1 MQKGQV
7 NTDVAQF
14 GGEEGKDRMESD
26 TEEALL
32 EPRFKYSRILNN
44 VPGILRKDMATC
56 MAIHD
61 KFAAVGSRSGSVY
74 IIDHFGSLH
83 PENTTRHHR
92 CPVTKISIDPT
103 GSYFV
108 SCSQDSR
115 ISVAGITSFELAQVI
130 DLKLAARSVAID
142 PDFTKRGSGHMFI
155 TGERNL
161 LLHQRTFFGNYREK
175 VLYEGMDCDG
185 MITQISWQDCYIAF
199 TNETG
204 TRIFDNLT
212 FCFISE
218 MQTIQSTH
226 EKHSTLAIKARPSHC
241 WIKNEILAVG
251 WYDTVSI
258 CIIITSS
265 DSQAIASIERKRV
278 EVHYAWKFDMYIADI
293 SFTLSDD
300 KSCFWKEITVFGMK
314 KATLQNPTQNECE
327 MVLALLEPEDSNT
340 FSLTTED
347 RIEMYTCDRGNLT
360 LFHMSSLPHENVYF
374 LLGCQEFIEAQPCSA
389 DDRVRW
395 YLENDLLRD
404 AMQYANEHKAELE
417 YLDPVD
423 IGRRYLSSL
432 TEQKRFAE
440 AAANLKAV
448 CGRQK
453 DLWEYYVN
461 EFEQNNVVLQLAKYL
476 PVRDPQLEP
485 ECYQCVLIAAL
496 HNHPV
501 LFYSLVKVWNPD
513 LFRVGAIT
521 DMAMKRIVHE
531 NVNPLSENDAVAIY
545 RSLARLYLY
554 ERKYDKALMLYIM
567 LNDKTVFQVIEK
579 YHLFDLVKNDLT
591 KLMGIDTNLTI
602 RLLIE
607 NAGSLPTKTI
617 LTQLAM
623 YPKLQM
629 AYLNSLFERNE
640 GEEFIDFA
648 IGLYAENEPRL
659 LLPFLRKTA
668 IYDITKAIEICEK
681 KQYINEMVYLLG
693 RSGNRMKALDLLVN
707 KLGRIDS
714 AIDFCRENDDSDL
727 WNSLVDAAVKRPN
740 HITELLNT
748 AGKYV
753 NPLNIIEKI
762 PEQMNIPG
770 LRNLLVKI
778 LRDYELLVQMQCG
791 SLQVTEAD
799 SNQLFEKYL
808 SNRKNSAFIGFDQ
821 CCIVCRITLLRREKP
836 TDCRHTNCDIIVYGC
851 GHSVHIRCL
860 YVTHSDERTMMES
873 GRCPMCYGLHEDK
886 SRFTS
891 LFKQRLQKKVVN

>member
-1 MQKGQV
+1 M
-7 NTDVAQF
+7 
-14 GGEEGKDRMESD
+14 
-26 TEEALL
+26 AL
-32 EPRFKYSRILNN
+32 S
-44 VPGILRKDMATC
+44 
-56 MAIHD
+56 
-61 KFAAVGSRSGSVY
+61 
-74 IIDHFGSLH
+74 
-83 PENTTRHHR
+83 
-92 CPVTKISIDPT
+92 
-103 GSYFV
+103 
-108 SCSQDSR
+108 
-115 ISVAGITSFELAQVI
+115 
-130 DLKLAARSVAID
+130 
-142 PDFTKRGSGHMFI
+142 
-155 TGERNL
+155 
-161 LLHQRTFFGNYREK
+161 
-175 VLYEGMDCDG
+175 
-185 MITQISWQDCYIAF
+185 
-199 TNETG
+199 
-204 TRIFDNLT
+204 
-212 FCFISE
+212 
-218 MQTIQSTH
+218 ST
-226 EKHSTLAIKARPSHC
+226 
-241 WIKNEILAVG
+241 
-251 WYDTVSI
+251 
-258 CIIITSS
+258 
-265 DSQAIASIERKRV
+265 ERKRV

-293 SFTLSDD
+293 SFTLTDD
-300 KSCFWKEITVFGMK
+300 KSCFWKEIAVFGIK
-314 KATLQNPTQNECE
+314 KTTVQNPTQNECE
-327 MVLALLEPEDSNT
+327 MVLALLEPEDSST
-340 FSLTTED
+340 FNLTTED
-347 RIEMYTCDRGNLT
+347 RIEMYTCDRSNLT

-404 AMQYANEHKAELE
+404 AMQYANEHKTQLE
-417 YLDPVD
+417 HLDPVD

-432 TEQKRFAE
+432 IEQKRFAE
-440 AAANLKAV
+440 AATNLKAV

-476 PVRDPQLEP
+476 PVKDPQLEP

-501 LFYSLVKVWNPD
+501 LFYNLVKVWNPD

-521 DMAMKRIVHE
+521 DMAMKRIIHE

-554 ERKYDKALMLYIM
+554 ERKYDRALMLYIM

-668 IYDITKAIEICEK
+668 VYDIAKAIDICEK

-707 KLGRIDS
+707 KLGCIGS
-714 AIDFCRENDDSDL
+714 AIDFCRENDESDL
-727 WNSLVDAAVKRPN
+727 WNSLVDAAVKQPD

-791 SLQVTEAD
+791 SLQVIEVD
-799 SNQLFEKYL
+799 SNQLFAKYL
-808 SNRKNSAFIGFDQ
+808 SNCKRSTFIGFDQ
-821 CCIVCRITLLRREKP
+821 YCIICRIVLVQREKP
-836 TDCRHTNCDIIVYGC
+836 TDCRNTNSDIIVYGC
-851 GHSVHIRCL
+851 GHSVHTRCL
-860 YVTHSDERTMMES
+860 HVPHSDERIMTES
-873 GRCPMCYGLHEDK
+873 GRCPMCYGLHLYGK
-886 SRFTS
+886 R
-891 LFKQRLQKKVVN
+891 

>member
-1 MQKGQV
+1 
-7 NTDVAQF
+7 
-14 GGEEGKDRMESD
+14 
-26 TEEALL
+26 
-32 EPRFKYSRILNN
+32 
-44 VPGILRKDMATC
+44 
-56 MAIHD
+56 
-61 KFAAVGSRSGSVY
+61 
-74 IIDHFGSLH
+74 
-83 PENTTRHHR
+83 
-92 CPVTKISIDPT
+92 
-103 GSYFV
+103 
-108 SCSQDSR
+108 
-115 ISVAGITSFELAQVI
+115 
-130 DLKLAARSVAID
+130 
-142 PDFTKRGSGHMFI
+142 
-155 TGERNL
+155 
-161 LLHQRTFFGNYREK
+161 
-175 VLYEGMDCDG
+175 
-185 MITQISWQDCYIAF
+185 
-199 TNETG
+199 
-204 TRIFDNLT
+204 
-212 FCFISE
+212 
-218 MQTIQSTH
+218 
-226 EKHSTLAIKARPSHC
+226 
-241 WIKNEILAVG
+241 
-251 WYDTVSI
+251 
-258 CIIITSS
+258 
-265 DSQAIASIERKRV
+265 
-278 EVHYAWKFDMYIADI
+278 MYIADI
-293 SFTLSDD
+293 SFTLTDD
-300 KSCFWKEITVFGMK
+300 KSCFWKEIAVFGIK
-314 KATLQNPTQNECE
+314 KTTVQNPTQNECE
-327 MVLALLEPEDSNT
+327 MVLALLEPEDSST
-340 FSLTTED
+340 FNLTTED
-347 RIEMYTCDRGNLT
+347 RIEMYTCDRSNLT

-404 AMQYANEHKAELE
+404 AMQYANEHKTQLE
-417 YLDPVD
+417 HLDPVD

-432 TEQKRFAE
+432 IEQKRFAE
-440 AAANLKAV
+440 AATNLKAV

-476 PVRDPQLEP
+476 PVKDPQLEP

-501 LFYSLVKVWNPD
+501 LFYNLVKVWNPD

-521 DMAMKRIVHE
+521 DMAMKRIIHE

-554 ERKYDKALMLYIM
+554 ERKYDRALMLYIM

-668 IYDITKAIEICEK
+668 VYDIAKAIDICEK

-707 KLGRIDS
+707 KLGCIGS
-714 AIDFCRENDDSDL
+714 AIDFCRENDESDL
-727 WNSLVDAAVKRPN
+727 WNSLVDAAVKQPD

-791 SLQVTEAD
+791 SLQVIEVD
-799 SNQLFEKYL
+799 SNQLFAKYL
-808 SNRKNSAFIGFDQ
+808 SNCKRSTFIGFDQ
-821 CCIVCRITLLRREKP
+821 YCIICRIVLVQREKP
-836 TDCRHTNCDIIVYGC
+836 TDCRNTNSDIIVYGC
-851 GHSVHIRCL
+851 GHSVHTRCL
-860 YVTHSDERTMMES
+860 HVPHSDERIMTES
-873 GRCPMCYGLHEDK
+873 GRCPMCYGLHLYGK
-886 SRFTS
+886 R
-891 LFKQRLQKKVVN
+891 

>member
-1 MQKGQV
+1 MQEQIDEDEKS
-7 NTDVAQF
+7 
-14 GGEEGKDRMESD
+14 DRMESD
-26 TEEALL
+26 IEEMLL

-61 KFAAVGSRSGSVY
+61 KFAALGSRSGNVY

-83 PENTTRHHR
+83 PESTARHHR

-108 SCSQDSR
+108 SCSQDAR
-115 ISVAGITSFELAQVI
+115 ISVAGITSFEFAQII
-130 DLKLAARSVAID
+130 DLKIAARSVAID
-142 PDFTKRGSGHMFI
+142 PDFTKRGSGHMFVS
-155 TGERNL
+155 GERNL
-161 LLHQRTFFGNYREK
+161 LLHHRTFFGNYREK
-175 VLYEGMDCDG
+175 ILYEGMDCDG
-185 MITQISWQDCYIAF
+185 IITQISWQGCCILKILFYFRNANQLIA
-199 TNETG
+199 
-204 TRIFDNLT
+204 LV
-212 FCFISE
+212 
-218 MQTIQSTH
+218 QPTH
-226 EKHSTLAIKARPSHC
+226 EKQSTFAIKVRPSHC
-241 WIKNEILAVG
+241 WINNETLAIG

-258 CIIITSS
+258 CMIIGSS
-265 DSQAIASIERKRV
+265 DSQVVSSIEKKEV

-314 KATLQNPTQNECE
+314 KAAVENNECE
-327 MVLALLEPEDSNT
+327 MVLALLEPEDSST

-347 RIEMYTCDRGNLT
+347 RIEMCTCDQGNLT
-360 LFHMSSLPHENVYF
+360 LFHMSSVPHENVYF

-404 AMQYANEHKAELE
+404 AMQYANEHKAQLE
-417 YLDPVD
+417 HLDPVD
-423 IGRRYLSSL
+423 IGKRYLNSL
-432 TEQKRFAE
+432 TKQKRFAE

-501 LFYSLVKVWNPD
+501 LFYNLIKVWNPD

-521 DMAMKRIVHE
+521 DMAMKRIVHD

-591 KLMGIDTNLTI
+591 KLMAIDTNLTI

-623 YPKLQM
+623 YPKLQL
-629 AYLNSLFERNE
+629 AYLNTLFERNE

-648 IGLYAENEPRL
+648 IKLYAENEPQL

-668 IYDITKAIEICEK
+668 IYDIAKAIDICEK

-727 WNSLVDAAVKRPN
+727 WNSLVDAAVKRPD
-740 HITELLNT
+740 HIMELLNT

-770 LRNLLVKI
+770 LRNLLVTI
-778 LRDYELLVQMQCG
+778 LRDYELLVQMQRG

-799 SNQLFEKYL
+799 SNHLFAKYL
-808 SNRKNSAFIGFDQ
+808 SNRKCSTFIGLEQ
-821 CCIVCRITLLRREKP
+821 CCIVCRIAVLLEREKS
-836 TDCRHTNCDIIVYGC
+836 TDCRHANCDIIVYDC
-851 GHSVHIRCL
+851 GHSAHIRCI
-860 YVTHSDERTMMES
+860 YVPHSDGQTVMES
-873 GRCPMCYGLHEDK
+873 RCPMCYGLHLYGK
-886 SRFTS
+886 R
-891 LFKQRLQKKVVN
+891 

>member
-1 MQKGQV
+1 MQKVQID
-7 NTDVAQF
+7 TDVAQTDEKKEI
-14 GGEEGKDRMESD
+14 EEGRDIADSD
-26 TEEALL
+26 AEEALL

-44 VPGILRKDMATC
+44 VPEILRKDMATC

-61 KFAAVGSRSGSVY
+61 KFAAVGSRSGNVY

-83 PENTTRHHR
+83 PESTARHHR
-92 CPVTKISIDPT
+92 CPVAKISIDPT

-108 SCSQDSR
+108 SCSQDARVS
-115 ISVAGITSFELAQVI
+115 IAGITSFELAQII
-130 DLKLAARSVAID
+130 DLKLAARSIAID
-142 PDFTKRGSGHMFI
+142 PDFTKRGSGHMFV

-161 LLHQRTFFGNYREK
+161 LLHQRTFFGSYKEK
-175 VLYEGMDCDG
+175 ILYEV
-185 MITQISWQDCYIAF
+185 QP
-199 TNETG
+199 
-204 TRIFDNLT
+204 
-212 FCFISE
+212 
-218 MQTIQSTH
+218 TH
-226 EKHSTLAIKARPSHC
+226 EKQSTLAIKAQPSHC
-241 WIKNEILAVG
+241 WINNETLAIG
-251 WYDTVSI
+251 WYDTVSV
-258 CIIITSS
+258 CIVIGSS
-265 DSQAIASIERKRV
+265 DSQAATSTEMKRV

-293 SFTLSDD
+293 SFTFSDD
-300 KSCFWKEITVFGMK
+300 KSYCWKEITVFGMK
-314 KATLQNPTQNECE
+314 KTAVAAAQNAQNECE
-327 MVLALLEPEDSNT
+327 MVLALLEPEDPST
-340 FSLTTED
+340 FNLTTED
-347 RIEMYTCDRGNLT
+347 RIEMYTCDRSNLT

-395 YLENDLLRD
+395 YLENDLLCD
-404 AMQYANEHKAELE
+404 AMHYSNEHKAELE
-417 YLDPVD
+417 HLDPVD

-432 TEQKRFAE
+432 IEQKRFAE
-440 AAANLKAV
+440 AAANLKTV

-501 LFYSLVKVWNPD
+501 LFYNLIKIWNPD

-531 NVNPLSENDAVAIY
+531 NVDPLLENDAIAIY

-567 LNDKTVFQVIEK
+567 LNDKNVFQVIEK
-579 YHLFDLVKNDLT
+579 YHLFDLVKNDLA
-591 KLMGIDTNLTI
+591 KLMDIDANLTI

-607 NAGSLPTKTI
+607 NVGSLPTKMV
-617 LTQLAM
+617 LSQLAM
-623 YPKLQM
+623 HPKLQI

-668 IYDITKAIEICEK
+668 MYDIAKAIDICEK
-681 KQYINEMVYLLG
+681 KQFTNEMVYLLG

-707 KLGRIDS
+707 KLNRIDS
-714 AIDFCRENDDSDL
+714 AIDFCRENDDCDL
-727 WNSLVDAAVKRPN
+727 WNSLVDAAVKRPD

-748 AGKYV
+748 AGKYL

-762 PEQMNIPG
+762 PKQMNIPG

-778 LRDYELLVQMQCG
+778 LRDYELLVQMQHG

-799 SNQLFEKYL
+799 SNQLFAKYL
-808 SNRKNSAFIGFDQ
+808 SDRKRPIFIDFNQ
-821 CCIVCRITLLRREKP
+821 SCSVCRVALLQCEKP
-836 TDCRHTNCDIIVYGC
+836 TDCRPTTCDIIVYGC
-851 GHSVHIRCL
+851 GHSAHTRCL
-860 YVTHSDERTMMES
+860 YISHSDERITMES
-873 GRCPMCYGLHEDK
+873 NRTEF
-886 SRFTS
+886 R
-891 LFKQRLQKKVVN
+891 

>member
-1 MQKGQV
+1 
-7 NTDVAQF
+7 
-14 GGEEGKDRMESD
+14 
-26 TEEALL
+26 
-32 EPRFKYSRILNN
+32 
-44 VPGILRKDMATC
+44 
-56 MAIHD
+56 
-61 KFAAVGSRSGSVY
+61 
-74 IIDHFGSLH
+74 
-83 PENTTRHHR
+83 
-92 CPVTKISIDPT
+92 
-103 GSYFV
+103 
-108 SCSQDSR
+108 
-115 ISVAGITSFELAQVI
+115 
-130 DLKLAARSVAID
+130 
-142 PDFTKRGSGHMFI
+142 
-155 TGERNL
+155 
-161 LLHQRTFFGNYREK
+161 
-175 VLYEGMDCDG
+175 
-185 MITQISWQDCYIAF
+185 
-199 TNETG
+199 
-204 TRIFDNLT
+204 
-212 FCFISE
+212 
-218 MQTIQSTH
+218 
-226 EKHSTLAIKARPSHC
+226 
-241 WIKNEILAVG
+241 
-251 WYDTVSI
+251 
-258 CIIITSS
+258 
-265 DSQAIASIERKRV
+265 
-278 EVHYAWKFDMYIADI
+278 MYIADI

-314 KATLQNPTQNECE
+314 KTTVENPTQDECE
-327 MVLALLEPEDSNT
+327 MILALLEPEDSNT
-340 FSLTTED
+340 FTLTTED

-360 LFHMSSLPHENVYF
+360 LFHMSSLPYENVYF

-395 YLENDLLRD
+395 YLENDMLRD
-404 AMQYANEHKAELE
+404 AMQYANEHKAQLE
-417 YLDPVD
+417 HLDPVD
-423 IGRRYLSSL
+423 IGKRYLSSL
-432 TEQKRFAE
+432 TKQKRFAE
-440 AAANLKAV
+440 AAASLKAV

-496 HNHPV
+496 YNHPV
-501 LFYSLVKVWNPD
+501 LFYNLIKVWNPD

-554 ERKYDKALMLYIM
+554 ERKYNKALMLYIM

-579 YHLFDLVKNDLT
+579 YQLFDLVKNDLT
-591 KLMGIDTNLTI
+591 KLMDIDTNLTI

-640 GEEFIDFA
+640 GEEFVDFA

-668 IYDITKAIEICEK
+668 VYDIAKAIDICEK

-727 WNSLVDAAVKRPN
+727 WNSLVDAAVKRPD
-740 HITELLNT
+740 HIMELLNT

-778 LRDYELLVQMQCG
+778 LRDYELLVQMQLG

-799 SNQLFEKYL
+799 SNRLFAKYL
-808 SNRKNSAFIGFDQ
+808 SNRKRSIFIDFDQ
-821 CCIVCRITLLRREKP
+821 YCIVCRIALLLQREKP
-836 TDCRHTNCDIIVYGC
+836 TDCRHTNCDIIVYSC
-851 GHSVHIRCL
+851 GHSVHIHCL
-860 YVTHSDERTMMES
+860 YIPHSDEQRITEN
-873 GRCPMCYGLHEDK
+873 GRCPMCYGLH
-886 SRFTS
+886 
-891 LFKQRLQKKVVN
+891 LYGNG

>member
-1 MQKGQV
+1 MQKEQID
-7 NTDVAQF
+7 TDVAQN
-14 GGEEGKDRMESD
+14 GKEEMEEAQEMMESD

-44 VPGILRKDMATC
+44 VPEILRKDMATC

-61 KFAAVGSRSGSVY
+61 KFVAVGSRSGSVY
-74 IIDHFGSLH
+74 IIDHLGSLH
-83 PENTTRHHR
+83 PEN
-92 CPVTKISIDPT
+92 VM
-103 GSYFV
+103 
-108 SCSQDSR
+108 
-115 ISVAGITSFELAQVI
+115 
-130 DLKLAARSVAID
+130 DLKIAARSVAID
-142 PDFTKRGSGHMFI
+142 PDFTKRGSGHMFV

-161 LLHQRTFFGNYREK
+161 LLHQRTFFGNYKEK
-175 VLYEGMDCDG
+175 ILYEGMDCDG
-185 MITQISWQDCYIAF
+185 MIMQISWQNCCIAF

-204 TRIFDNLT
+204 TRIFDNIL
-212 FCFISE
+212 FEMFFVDKFNVLLCFRNVNQLIALV
-218 MQTIQSTH
+218 QPTH
-226 EKHSTLAIKARPSHC
+226 EKQSTLAIKAQPSHC
-241 WIKNEILAVG
+241 WINNETLAIG
-251 WYDTVSI
+251 WYDTISI
-258 CIIITSS
+258 CIIISS
-265 DSQAIASIERKRV
+265 SGSQAISSTELKRV

-293 SFTLSDD
+293 SFTLNDD
-300 KSCFWKEITVFGMK
+300 KSCSWKEITVFGMK
-314 KATLQNPTQNECE
+314 KAALQNATQNACE
-327 MVLALLEPEDSNT
+327 MVLALLEPEDSST
-340 FSLTTED
+340 FNLTTED
-347 RIEMYTCDRGNLT
+347 RIEMYTCDQSNLT
-360 LFHMSSLPHENVYF
+360 LFHMSSIPHENVYF

-404 AMQYANEHKAELE
+404 AMHYANEHKDELE
-417 YLDPVD
+417 HLDPVD

-432 TEQKRFAE
+432 IEQKRFAE

-501 LFYSLVKVWNPD
+501 LFYNLIKIWNPD

-521 DMAMKRIVHE
+521 DMAMKRIIHE
-531 NVNPLSENDAVAIY
+531 NMKPLIQSDAVAIY

-591 KLMGIDTNLTI
+591 KLVDIDANLTI
-602 RLLIE
+602 QLLIE
-607 NAGSLPTKTI
+607 NVGSLPTETV
-617 LTQLAM
+617 LTQLKM

-668 IYDITKAIEICEK
+668 MYDITKAIDICEK

-714 AIDFCRENDDSDL
+714 AIDFCRENDDCDL
-727 WNSLVDAAVKRPN
+727 WNSLVDAAMKRPD

-762 PEQMNIPG
+762 PKQMNIPG

-778 LRDYELLVQMQCG
+778 LRDYELLVQMQRG

-799 SNQLFEKYL
+799 SNQLFAKYL
-808 SNRKNSAFIGFDQ
+808 SNRKRSIFIDLDQ
-821 CCIVCRITLLRREKP
+821 YCVVCRIALLQREKSA
-836 TDCRHTNCDIIVYGC
+836 DCRHTTCDIIVYGC

-860 YVTHSDERTMMES
+860 HIPRSDKRTTTES
-873 GRCPMCYGLHEDK
+873 DRCPSCFGLHLYGK
-886 SRFTS
+886 H
-891 LFKQRLQKKVVN
+891 

>member
-1 MQKGQV
+1 MQKKKV
-7 NTDVAQF
+7 DIDVAQT
-14 GGEEGKDRMESD
+14 GQDDIEGEEIESD
-26 TEEALL
+26 SEETLL

-108 SCSQDSR
+108 SCSQDAR
-115 ISVAGITSFELAQVI
+115 VSVAGITSFELAQVV

-142 PDFTKRGSGHMFI
+142 PDFTKRGFGHMFV

-161 LLHQRTFFGNYREK
+161 LLHRRTFFGSYKEK
-175 VLYEGMDCDG
+175 QCDS
-185 MITQISWQDCYIAF
+185 TV
-199 TNETG
+199 
-204 TRIFDNLT
+204 FDKLNIL
-212 FCFISE
+212 FSFRNAN
-218 MQTIQSTH
+218 QLLALVPSTH

-241 WIKNEILAVG
+241 WINNETLAIG
-251 WYDTVSI
+251 WYDTVSV
-258 CIIITSS
+258 CIIVNSS
-265 DSQAIASIERKRV
+265 DSQEVPSNKNKQV
-278 EVHYAWKFDMYIADI
+278 EVHYAWKVDMYIVDI

-300 KSCFWKEITVFGMK
+300 KSCFWKEITIFGMK
-314 KATLQNPTQNECE
+314 KTTIQNPTKNECE
-327 MVLALLEPEDSNT
+327 MVLALLEPEDPST
-340 FSLTTED
+340 FNLTTED
-347 RIEMYTCDRGNLT
+347 RIEMYTSDRRNLS

-423 IGRRYLSSL
+423 IGRRYLRSL
-432 TEQKRFAE
+432 IEQKRFAE
-440 AAANLKAV
+440 AATNLKAV

-476 PVRDPQLEP
+476 PVKDPQLEP

-501 LFYSLVKVWNPD
+501 LFYNLVKVWNPD

-531 NVNPLSENDAVAIY
+531 SVNPLSENDAVAIY

-617 LTQLAM
+617 LTQLTM

-668 IYDITKAIEICEK
+668 IYDIAKAINICEK
-681 KQYINEMVYLLG
+681 KQYINEMIYLLG

-714 AIDFCRENDDSDL
+714 AVDFCRENDDSDL
-727 WNSLVDAAVKRPN
+727 WNSLVDAAVKRPD
-740 HITELLNT
+740 HIMELLNT

-762 PEQMNIPG
+762 PEQMDIPG

-778 LRDYELLVQMQCG
+778 LRDYELLVQMQRG

-799 SNQLFEKYL
+799 SNQLFAKYL
-808 SNRKNSAFIGFDQ
+808 SNRKRSTFIGFDQ
-821 CCIVCRITLLRREKP
+821 YCIVCRVALLQREKP
-836 TDCRHTNCDIIVYGC
+836 TDCRHPSSDITVYGC
-851 GHSVHIRCL
+851 GHLVHTRCL
-860 YVTHSDERTMMES
+860 YAPHSEKNA
-873 GRCPMCYGLHEDK
+873 RCPTCYGL
-886 SRFTS
+886 
-891 LFKQRLQKKVVN
+891 RLYGKP

>member
-1 MQKGQV
+1 MQEEQID
-7 NTDVAQF
+7 TDVVQID
-14 GGEEGKDRMESD
+14 EEEKSDRMESD
-26 TEEALL
+26 IEETLL

-56 MAIHD
+56 MAVHD
-61 KFAAVGSRSGSVY
+61 KFVAVGSRSGNVY

-83 PENTTRHHR
+83 PESTARHHR
-92 CPVTKISIDPT
+92 CSVTKISIDPT

-108 SCSQDSR
+108 SCSQDAR
-115 ISVAGITSFELAQVI
+115 ISVAGITSFEFAQI
-130 DLKLAARSVAID
+130 AARSVAID
-142 PDFTKRGSGHMFI
+142 PDFTKRGSGHMFVS
-155 TGERNL
+155 GERNL
-161 LLHQRTFFGNYREK
+161 LLHYRTFFGNYREK
-175 VLYEGMDCDG
+175 VVVY
-185 MITQISWQDCYIAF
+185 MIIIFETHTRRYYMKLSTLFYFRNANQLIA
-199 TNETG
+199 
-204 TRIFDNLT
+204 LV
-212 FCFISE
+212 
-218 MQTIQSTH
+218 QPTH
-226 EKHSTLAIKARPSHC
+226 EKQSTFAIKVRPSHC
-241 WIKNEILAVG
+241 WINNKTLAIG
-251 WYDTVSI
+251 WYDTISI
-258 CIIITSS
+258 CVIIGSS
-265 DSQAIASIERKRV
+265 NSQAT
-278 EVHYAWKFDMYIADI
+278 DI

-314 KATLQNPTQNECE
+314 KAAVQNNECE
-327 MVLALLEPEDSNT
+327 MVLALLEPEDSST
-340 FSLTTED
+340 FNLTTED
-347 RIEMYTCDRGNLT
+347 RIEMCTCDRGNLT
-360 LFHMSSLPHENVYF
+360 LFHMSSVPHENVYF

-404 AMQYANEHKAELE
+404 AMQYANEHKAQLE
-417 YLDPVD
+417 HLDPVD
-423 IGRRYLSSL
+423 IGRRYLNSL
-432 TEQKRFAE
+432 TKQKRFAE

-461 EFEQNNVVLQLAKYL
+461 EFERNNVVLQLAKYL

-501 LFYSLVKVWNPD
+501 LFYNLVKVWNPD

-545 RSLARLYLY
+545 RSLSRLYLY

-591 KLMGIDTNLTI
+591 KLMAIDTNLTI

-617 LTQLAM
+617 LTQLAI
-623 YPKLQM
+623 YPKLQL
-629 AYLNSLFERNE
+629 AYLNTLFERNE

-648 IGLYAENEPRL
+648 IGLYAENEPQL

-668 IYDITKAIEICEK
+668 IYDIAKAIDICEK

-727 WNSLVDAAVKRPN
+727 WNSLVDAAVKRPD
-740 HITELLNT
+740 HIMELLNT

-770 LRNLLVKI
+770 LRNLLVTI
-778 LRDYELLVQMQCG
+778 LRDYELLVQMQRG

-799 SNQLFEKYL
+799 SNQLFAKYL
-808 SNRKNSAFIGFDQ
+808 SNRKCSTFIGFEQ
-821 CCIVCRITLLRREKP
+821 HCIVCRITVLLEREESA
-836 TDCRHTNCDIIVYGC
+836 DCRHANCDIIVYDC
-851 GHSVHIRCL
+851 GHSAHIRCT
-860 YVTHSDERTMMES
+860 YIPHSDGQTVMES
-873 GRCPMCYGLHEDK
+873 RCPMCYGLHLYGK
-886 SRFTS
+886 R
-891 LFKQRLQKKVVN
+891 